1 MRLPFSA
8 EQFMGVFERYNL
20 AVWPAQLVFYAAA
33 AAILVLVARPP
44 GHAGRWISAVLA
56 FFWAW
61 MGVVY
66 HWAFFA
72 RINPAAFLF
81 AALFLLQSA
90 LFVREGVLRPGLSFR
105 TADAPYGSG
114 VSGTAGALLVGYAL
128 LGYPLVGLAA
138 GHLFPAAPT
147 FGLPCPTT
155 IFTFGILLLADGRVP
170 LRLLVIPVLWSLVG
184 TAGAFSLGVPEDYGL
199 LVAAVAGLALLVPRS
214 RGGRTSGQRPTG
226 EGRNGPLGLSAVTA
240 PASRALPTRTGAV
253 AGR

>member
-33 AAILVLVARPP
+33 AGVMVLVARSRKH
-44 GHAGRWISAVLA
+44 GGRWISAVLA
-56 FFWAW
+56 LFWAW

-81 AALFLLQSA
+81 AALFLIQSG
-90 LFVREGVLRPGLSFR
+90 LFIREGVLRPGLSFR
-105 TADAPYGSG
+105 TADAPDGSDA
-114 VSGTAGALLVGYAL
+114 SGTAGALLVGYAL
-128 LGYPLVGLAA
+128 LGYPLVGHAA

-155 IFTFGILLLADGRVP
+155 IFTFGVLLLADGRVP

-184 TAGAFSLGVPEDYGL
+184 TVGAFSLGIPEDYGL
-199 LVAAVAGLALLVPRS
+199 SVAAVAATALLVRRRHETIP
-214 RGGRTSGQRPTG
+214 GQRPTR
-226 EGRNGPLGLSAVTA
+226 EGRTDLGAASAFA
-240 PASRALPTRTGAV
+240 AD
-253 AGR
+253 

>member
-20 AVWPAQLVFYAAA
+20 AVWPAQLLFYAAA
-33 AAILVLVARPP
+33 AGVLVLVARPH

-56 FFWAW
+56 LFWAW

-81 AALFLLQSA
+81 AALFLLQAA
-90 LFVREGVLRPGLSFR
+90 LFVAAGVLRPGLSFR
-105 TADAPYGSG
+105 ARGGPRGI
-114 VSGTAGALLVGYAL
+114 VGAALVGYAL
-128 LGYPLVGLAA
+128 LGYPLVGHAV
-138 GHLFPAAPT
+138 GQVYPAAPT

-155 IFTFGILLLADGRVP
+155 IFTFGVLLLADGRVP

-184 TAGAFSLGVPEDYGL
+184 TVGAFSLGVPEDYGL
-199 LVAAVAGLALLVPRS
+199 PVAAVAGLALLVPRS

-226 EGRNGPLGLSAVTA
+226 EGRTGLRGPSAVTA
-240 PASRALPTRTGAV
+240 PPSRALADAHGSGGQSLR
-253 AGR
+253 